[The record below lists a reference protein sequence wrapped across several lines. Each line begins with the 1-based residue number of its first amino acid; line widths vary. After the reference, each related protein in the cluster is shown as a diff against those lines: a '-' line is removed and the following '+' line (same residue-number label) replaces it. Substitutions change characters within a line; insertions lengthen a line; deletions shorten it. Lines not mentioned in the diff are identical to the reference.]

1 MSLSTLLLD
10 PTTQSLLVTK
20 KTAHQSVKMARPPL
34 EPLTVVGPSKFNT
47 SISHDL
53 SPTIVPS
60 ITDSDLPTST
70 SSPKSSPSDPSHHTS
85 PKSTPSLSRK
95 HHPSRRQPSISYL
108 PADSPRLWTPRTPL
122 TGSDILDRSPL
133 SGTGKKGVH
142 ARAQSI
148 PIREQS
154 EPVVLTLA
162 ERYVVITFLINTI
175 HSWRIKMKP
184 TFFSK

>member
-10 PTTQSLLVTK
+10 PTTQSLLVSK

-34 EPLTVVGPSKFNT
+34 EPLTVVGPSKLNT
-47 SISHDL
+47 SISHDR

-60 ITDSDLPTST
+60 IIDSDPPTST
-70 SSPKSSPSDPSHHTS
+70 SSSKSSPSDPSHHTS
-85 PKSTPSLSRK
+85 PHTSPKCPPSFSRK
-95 HHPSRRQPSISYL
+95 RHPSRRQSSISYL

-122 TGSDILDRSPL
+122 TGSDTPDRSPS
-133 SGTGKKGVH
+133 SGTGKKGVR

-148 PIREQS
+148 PFREQS

-162 ERYVVITFLINTI
+162 ERYVVITFL
-175 HSWRIKMKP
+175 
-184 TFFSK
+184 